1 MHLGARYA
9 ELRAI
14 HTEIRIVSVDRS
26 DSESYAA
33 FTGAFLNKDRVYL
46 YCDKAFQQC
55 MLAVYNGSEYALF
68 RSRSSSSD
76 IQAFV
81 GDCHVNKL
89 TTVAAQTDG
98 SHVRV
103 IIGGKSILINT
114 TPTFDF

>member
-9 ELRAI
+9 ELRDI
-14 HTEIRIVSVDRS
+14 YTEIRIVSVDHS
-26 DSESYAA
+26 DSESYSA

-55 MLAVYNGSEYALF
+55 MLAVYDGSEYALF
-68 RSRSSSSD
+68 RSSSSSSD

-98 SHVRV
+98 SHVR
-103 IIGGKSILINT
+103 INIGDKSILINT
-114 TPTFDF
+114 TPTF